1 MRIHTETA
9 PAFMQSLAKVIDR
22 DPASLENWRCLH
34 IAHKDNVTEE
44 WVEQGLHRLRENHM
58 EMDCEIIHCADKDI
72 LFISRHLQ
80 VDEIYEIADDFIRA
94 NHNAQGNAG
103 EIALY
108 DMYHD
113 WRIMKDLLLN
123 KTPMHV
129 DEKPSPALY
138 NFGEIGALKEMFND
152 AKRQRG
158 ARLPAHVMIVEDDVL
173 TRRMVTGTFKDNYA
187 VITAANAH
195 EAIANYLMHAPDIV
209 FLDIGLPDAS
219 GFDVLHQIIANDPH
233 AYVVMFSGNS
243 YLDNVAAAM
252 SEGASGFVSKPFK
265 KDKMRHY
272 IEESALHHRQYNA

>member
-1 MRIHTETA
+1 MRIHTDTA
-9 PAFMQSLAKVIDR
+9 AAFLQSLATVIDK

-34 IAHKDNVTEE
+34 IARNADMSQEWIDATMGRLRDHHKD
-44 WVEQGLHRLRENHM
+44 
-58 EMDCEIIHCADKDI
+58 MDCEIIHCDDEDI
-72 LFISRHLQ
+72 LFISRHLE

-94 NHNAQGNAG
+94 NHHAQGEAG

-123 KTPMHV
+123 KTPMYV
-129 DEKPSPALY
+129 EERPSPALY
-138 NFGEIGALKEMFND
+138 NFGEISSLREVFND
-152 AKRQRG
+152 AKKQRT
-158 ARLPAHVMIVEDDVL
+158 ARMPLHVMIVEDDAL
-173 TRRMVTGTFKDNYA
+173 TQRMVTGTFKDNYA
-187 VITAANAH
+187 IIPATNAQ
-195 EAIANYLMHAPDIV
+195 EAVTNYLMHAPDIV

-219 GFDVLHQIIANDPH
+219 GFDVLHQIMANDPH

-265 KDKMRHY
+265 KEKMRHY
-272 IEESALHHRQYNA
+272 IEESAVHHRQYNA

>member
-1 MRIHTETA
+1 MRIHTDTA
-9 PAFMQSLAKVIDR
+9 PAFMQSLATVIDK

-34 IAHKDNVTEE
+34 IAHKDNVSEE
-44 WVEQGLHRLRENHM
+44 WVDATLNRLRENHKDL
-58 EMDCEIIHCADKDI
+58 DCEIIHCADKDI

-94 NHNAQGNAG
+94 NYNAQGEAG

-108 DMYHD
+108 DMCHD

-123 KTPMHV
+123 KTPMYV
-129 DEKPSPALY
+129 AERPSPALY
-138 NFGEIGALKEMFND
+138 NFGEIEALKEMFNE
-152 AKRQRG
+152 AKQQRP
-158 ARLPAHVMIVEDDVL
+158 ARMPLHVMIVEDDVL
-173 TRRMVTGTFKDNYA
+173 TRRMVTGTFKENYA
-187 VITAANAH
+187 IITAANAQ
-195 EAIANYLMHAPDIV
+195 EAVANYLMHAPDIV

-219 GFDVLHQIIANDPH
+219 GFDVLHQIMASDPH

-272 IEESALHHRQYNA
+272 IEESAIHHRQYNA

>member
-9 PAFMQSLAKVIDR
+9 TAFMQSLATVIDK

-34 IAHKDNVTEE
+34 IQHQGHLSEE
-44 WVEQGLHRLRENHM
+44 WVEETLNRLRENH
-58 EMDCEIIHCADKDI
+58 EDMDCEIIHCADKDI
-72 LFISRHLQ
+72 LFISRRLQ

-94 NHNAQGNAG
+94 NYNAQGEAG

-108 DMYHD
+108 DMWHD

-123 KTPMHV
+123 KTPMYIP
-129 DEKPSPALY
+129 KNPPSALY
-138 NFGEIGALKEMFND
+138 NFGEIDALKEVFSE
-152 AKRQRG
+152 AKKLRT
-158 ARLPAHVMIVEDDVL
+158 ARMPLHVMIVEDDVL

-187 VITAANAH
+187 IISAATAQ
-195 EAIANYLMHAPDIV
+195 EAVTNYLMHAPDIV
-209 FLDIGLPDAS
+209 FLDIGLPDVS
-219 GFDVLHQIIANDPH
+219 GFDVLHQIMANDPH

-243 YLDNVAAAM
+243 YLDNVATAM

-272 IEESALHHRQYNA
+272 IEESANHHRQYSA

>member
-1 MRIHTETA
+1 MRIHIETA
-9 PAFMQSLAKVIDR
+9 PAFMQSLAVVIDK

-34 IAHKDNVTEE
+34 IAHKEDVSEKWIEE
-44 WVEQGLHRLRENHM
+44 TLDRLSKDHKD
-58 EMDCEIIHCADKDI
+58 MDCEIIHCADQDV

-94 NHNAQGNAG
+94 NYDTQGKAG

-108 DMYHD
+108 NMCND

-123 KTPMHV
+123 KTPMYV
-129 DEKPSPALY
+129 EEKPSPSLY
-138 NFGEIGALKEMFND
+138 NFGEIGALKEIFNE
-152 AKRQRG
+152 AKKLRT
-158 ARLPAHVMIVEDDVL
+158 ARMPSHVMIVEDDLL

-187 VITAANAH
+187 VITAANAQ
-195 EAIANYLMHAPDIV
+195 EAVTNYLMHAPDIV

-219 GFDVLHQIIANDPH
+219 GFDVLHQIMAIDPN

-265 KDKMRHY
+265 KDKMRRY
-272 IEESALHHRQYNA
+272 IEESAIHHRQHSA